1 MEAEEEYMSVNVAYI
16 PRLVDQQEV
25 KRNDTADNKNM
36 RMSHTEVEFREEMDA
51 PSIKACTALSAREEM
66 GRDPMHGSYDGPAVA
81 DASR

>member
-36 RMSHTEVEFREEMDA
+36 RISHTEVEF
-51 PSIKACTALSAREEM
+51 
-66 GRDPMHGSYDGPAVA
+66 
-81 DASR
+81 